1 MKILEPIKKKFLW
14 IILTTVF
21 FYILLIL
28 ISDVDE
34 ISNHFLQIR
43 IEFLFLI
50 FLLVFVSHIVK
61 SFRQKELLSMLGE
74 KISPIQNFVIY
85 MAGLSLI
92 NTPGGVGTFIK
103 SVYLKKSFKVSTDK
117 SIAVIFLER
126 YHDLLAGTAIILVS
140 LSVYFSLISL
150 SLAVISSVILVGI
163 FLLISNRNFSIFVYK
178 KLSKIKFISQRLP
191 DVGPS
196 ESFSILTSPKNMTK
210 GWLLSIL
217 GWGVDSLA
225 VYVVFLALNID
236 LGYILTSQIY
246 FTSLGYGVLSLLPG
260 GIGINESIADFLLV
274 RQGLDLSI
282 ASSIVILTRLSTV
295 WFATIVGVIFTRV
308 VLKKSYKL
316 QK

>member
-1 MKILEPIKKKFLW
+1 MKILEIIKKKFLW
-14 IILTTVF
+14 IILATVF
-21 FYILLIL
+21 FYILLIFV
-28 ISDVDE
+28 SDVDA
-34 ISNHFLQIR
+34 IFKHFMQIK

-50 FLLVFVSHIVK
+50 FFLVFLSHIVK
-61 SFRQKELLSMLGE
+61 SFRQRELLHMLGE
-74 KISPIQNFVIY
+74 KIPPIQNFIIY

-103 SVYLKKSFKVSTDK
+103 SIYLKKLFKIPTDK
-117 SIAVIFLER
+117 SIVVIFLER
-126 YHDLLAGTAIILVS
+126 YHDLLAGTSIILFG
-140 LSVYFSLISL
+140 LSVYFSFISL
-150 SLAVISSVILVGI
+150 SLVVISSVILVGM
-163 FLLISNRNFSIFVYK
+163 FLLISNRNFSVFAYR

-210 GWLLSIL
+210 GWFLSIL
-217 GWGVDSLA
+217 GWVVDSLA

-260 GIGINESIADFLLV
+260 GIGVNESIADFLLV

-282 ASSIVILTRLSTV
+282 ASSVVILTRISTV
-295 WFATIVGVIFTRV
+295 WFATIVGIMFTRIAV
-308 VLKKSYKL
+308 RQKL
-316 QK
+316 

>member
-1 MKILEPIKKKFLW
+1 MELLELIKKKVLW
-14 IILTTVF
+14 IILATVF

-34 ISNHFLQIR
+34 ISKHFLQIR
-43 IEFLFLI
+43 IEFLLLI
-50 FLLVFVSHIVK
+50 FLLVFLSHIVK
-61 SFRQKELLSMLGE
+61 SFRQKELLHILDE
-74 KISPIQNFVIY
+74 KIPSIQNFIIY

-92 NTPGGVGTFIK
+92 NTPGGIGTFIK
-103 SVYLKKSFKVSTDK
+103 SRYLKKSFQVPTNK
-117 SIAVIFLER
+117 SITVIFLER
-126 YHDLLAGTAIILVS
+126 YHDLLAGTSIILLS

-150 SLAVISSVILVGI
+150 SLVVISSVILVGI
-163 FLLISNRNFSIFVYK
+163 FLLISNQNFSIFVYK
-178 KLSKIKFISQRLP
+178 KLSKIKFMSQSLP

-217 GWGVDSLA
+217 GWGIDSLA

-260 GIGINESIADFLLV
+260 GIGVNESIADFLLV

-282 ASSIVILTRLSTV
+282 ASSLVILTRLSTV
-295 WFATIVGVIFTRV
+295 WFATIIGVLFTRV
-308 VLKKSYKL
+308 AIK